1 MIHFALKNICK
12 PMNDIVR
19 SLAIRRIVSAS
30 LVSAVLLLWPL
41 FVSGQQFPQLATQK
55 AKEPTA
61 SSLIGLLGTD
71 ADIDKEIDRIK
82 AQVDKL
88 LAESLGAG
96 VASGNAPV
104 LGASPDEVGKQ
115 ERVKSELVID
125 LDKQIDTLKE
135 LKEIRKD
142 NASYERER
150 KTWKGFAEKPP
161 FPIAFLDDIRDS
173 LLSQRLALQSF
184 ELRLSL
190 ARALFKRFD
199 DALKKSRKALR
210 LAQEASSRSVG
221 TPREQG
227 SRWLLDLAQLQ
238 NDRNETGLV
247 LAELQSLAYETAVK
261 GKRLQIAFL
270 EEKLRIAEATSLL
283 SKEDVEKKLSEL
295 DGQRRDMEEGLLRA
309 QKSESERRKKL
320 DAIRDVLSSLPASGQ
335 EMALSQGPVKKMI
348 QTLAPARERKLS
360 PAEQL
365 QLLRLDFEAEQ
376 VFVETSRLKVTA
388 FKARI
393 QFVNAAEKVWQDRYW
408 LTQKRDLKEIR
419 EKQAEVT
426 EDLARLG
433 LVRKFAD
440 SNLSSWMNLIKSQ
453 KYRIASLRKSD
464 PAAKIQELILRAYE
478 ERQDITLGLIEGLGS
493 LERLIIGLSG
503 ELSRRIDEASFT
515 SRVKERYHI
524 AYAFIKA
531 IWNTELYV
539 ATETTVVEE
548 RSIVRPV
555 SVTIGKVVQALII
568 LFIGTWIAGRI
579 GKVIQWAL
587 TTRLQ
592 WATSSAEPVGKL
604 AFGVMFI
611 GVSVVSLVTVNIP
624 LAVFAFLGGA
634 LAIGLGFGAQ
644 HLINNFISSLIL
656 LFGRSVRVGDI
667 VEVDGQGGRV
677 TNIGMRNSRI
687 RRFDGIDMLVPNSQ
701 FIQHTVTNWTLSDLM
716 MRYSVSLSVA
726 YGSPT
731 RETELLIRKAIE
743 GNPMVLKDPPPT
755 VLFEEFGD
763 GALLFTGY
771 FWIELISNRDNR
783 IAVSEIR
790 HEINELLDK
799 AGIVI
804 AFPQRDVH
812 VDSSK
817 PLEVKVIASEAQTK
831 E

>member
-503 ELSRRIDEASFT
+503 ELSRRIDEASIT